1 MTRGSEYLPPFEREG
16 EIMPTIAERVAECDR
31 LIGEMDP
38 ADVREVLL
46 AALRERYG
54 GNA

>member
-1 MTRGSEYLPPFEREG
+1 MTRGSEYLPQFEREG
-16 EIMPTIAERVAECDR
+16 EIIAECDR
-31 LIGEMDP
+31 LISEMDP
-38 ADVREVLL
+38 EDAREVLL

>member
-1 MTRGSEYLPPFEREG
+1 
-16 EIMPTIAERVAECDR
+16 MPTISERVAECDR

-38 ADVREVLL
+38 EDVREVLL

>member
-1 MTRGSEYLPPFEREG
+1 MSGSEYLPRFEREG

-31 LIGEMDP
+31 LISEMDP
-38 ADVREVLL
+38 EDAREVLL

-54 GNA
+54 GNT